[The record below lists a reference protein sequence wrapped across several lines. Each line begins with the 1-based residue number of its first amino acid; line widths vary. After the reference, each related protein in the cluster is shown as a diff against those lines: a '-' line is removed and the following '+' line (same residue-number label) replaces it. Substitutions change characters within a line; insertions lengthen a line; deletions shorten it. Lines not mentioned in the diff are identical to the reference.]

1 MRIYIIDH
9 TFHYELENLTRVFFP
24 NEKLEMVKENI
35 SVPSDKDGTYI
46 VTRICSADTGK
57 NISVR
62 VCFPQYDKELC
73 RNVDFI
79 ADSEEYISEQERV
92 MAVCLYELLRE
103 YTGITP
109 PWGILT
115 GVRPIKLFRRMSD
128 EYGTEYTKGYFRNK
142 LMVTEEKI
150 LLSEETEANER
161 AIINTSSD
169 NSYSLYVSI
178 PFCPTRCSYCSFVSQ
193 STEKSKALTEPY
205 TELLCR
211 ELEYTSRIMSEL
223 NMKLETVYIGGGT
236 PTTLSAEQLKNLM
249 SAINR
254 HFPMKDCR
262 EFTVEAGRPDTI
274 TEEKLIA
281 ILEGG
286 ADRISI
292 NPQTMNDRILESI
305 GRRHTSQQTIDA
317 FRLARKTGF
326 GHINTDLI
334 AGLPDESFESFQN
347 TLGII
352 TDLNPESITVH
363 TLSMKRS
370 SGLTSQ
376 GMQIFREAA
385 ETASKMHSFCRE
397 VMHEKGYRPYY
408 LYRQSRM
415 VGNLENT
422 GYAKKGFDGLYN
434 VFIMDETHSI
444 IACGAGAVTKLK
456 DNRDNSIQRIFNYKY
471 PYEYI
476 SGFDEMLSRKNSI
489 RQFRGF
495 TSDNH
500 AKLIK

>member
-1 MRIYIIDH
+1 MKIYIINH

-128 EYGTEYTKGYFRNK
+128 EYGTEHTKGYFRNK

-193 STEKSKALTEPY
+193 STEKSRALIEPY

-211 ELEYTSRIMSEL
+211 ELEYTAQIVSDL

-236 PTTLSAEQLKNLM
+236 PTTLSAEQLKRIM
-249 SAINR
+249 SVINNN
-254 HFPMKDCR
+254 FPMKNCR

-281 ILEGG
+281 IIEGG

-292 NPQTMNDRILESI
+292 NPQTMSDRILESI
-305 GRRHTSQQTIDA
+305 GRKHTAQQTIDA
-317 FRLARKTGF
+317 FFLARKTGF
-326 GHINTDLI
+326 MHINTDLI
-334 AGLPDESFESFQN
+334 AGLPDESLESFQN

-352 TDLNPESITVH
+352 TELNPESITVH

-434 VFIMDETHSI
+434 VFIMDETHSV

-456 DNRDNSIQRIFNYKY
+456 DNRDSSIHRIFNYKY

-476 SGFDEMLSRKNSI
+476 SRFDEMLSRKASV
-489 RQFRGF
+489 RQFSGF
-495 TSDNH
+495 CY
-500 AKLIK
+500 